1 MFRRKHEQHSGQKN
15 LNSKNKHEQYN
26 AEFCFQHENTDCHE
40 KNTHSQYKI
49 IN

>member
-1 MFRRKHEQHSGQKN
+1 MNSIAGQKN
-15 LNSKNKHEQYN
+15 LNSMNKHEQYN

-40 KNTHSQYKI
+40 KKNHSQYKI